1 MVFNEMAL
9 STVKEEARHCIV
21 RQQKSSL
28 HRDALFRLAYR
39 GGKGRGSNG
48 VFRASEGVQLE

>member
-1 MVFNEMAL
+1 MFYEMTL
-9 STVKEEARHCIV
+9 STVKEEARHCV
-21 RQQKSSL
+21 LRQQKTSL
-28 HRDALFRLAYR
+28 HRNALFRLACR